1 MYKMRLIFESYTVP
15 ELRVLAR
22 EHNKQVKI
30 AGINKMKKPELIE
43 AMMKHQDKFKKVQ
56 MKVKSTPK
64 PKVVKTPKKVYDT
77 ETDVSDDDEPPK
89 KEPVKKQRKK
99 AVKIPQSIQDKINK
113 ATTKKEL
120 EEIQKKFGTK
130 SPAKKPVKKEEMKVK
145 AKVVKS
151 PAGRFGFKKKAT
163 PKKK

>member
-43 AMMKHQDKFKKVQ
+43 AMMKHQDKFKKVE
-56 MKVKSTPK
+56 MKVKAKVVK
-64 PKVVKTPKKVYDT
+64 PKVVKAPKKVYDT

-99 AVKIPQSIQDKINK
+99 A
-113 ATTKKEL
+113 E
-120 EEIQKKFGTK
+120 
-130 SPAKKPVKKEEMKVK
+130 KPVKKEEMKVK